1 MYNIFSFIFSIL
13 FLSIYVFISYW
24 VIMWNTNITNII
36 KLDSLKSGFYKIF
49 FNRKNPNP
57 SPKKMETGFT
67 ASLPLMI

>member
-24 VIMWNTNITNII
+24 VIMWNTNII

-49 FNRKNPNP
+49 FNKKNPNP
-57 SPKKMETGFT
+57 SPKNTETGFT